1 MTSTRSNGSHVAVLV
16 VWVVSL
22 LLWLDDDDDDEEDD
36 DRGTY
41 PAYVGQ
47 AGSRKTTDLCAL
59 VWWLLTEACG
69 RFLLDV
75 RETLVED
82 AAVEDMVLMAR
93 RRRGVVAQPAT
104 GRRTAIRC
112 SSGGGH
118 SGFDT
123 RAGCDTLQYST
134 VQYGLKRRGSSWH
147 WNHFS
152 QQT

>member
-1 MTSTRSNGSHVAVLV
+1 MLV
-16 VWVVSL
+16 VWVSLL
-22 LLWLDDDDDDEEDD
+22 LLWLDDEDDDDDEEDD

-82 AAVEDMVLMAR
+82 AAVEDMR
-93 RRRGVVAQPAT
+93 DSPNDVAVSLTSAGAGKAVP
-104 GRRTAIRC
+104 GRRYVA
-112 SSGGGH
+112 SL
-118 SGFDT
+118 
-123 RAGCDTLQYST
+123 A
-134 VQYGLKRRGSSWH
+134 YGM
-147 WNHFS
+147 
-152 QQT
+152 